1 MSALPPAG
9 GAGVLPAHGGART
22 RLNPL
27 QAGALLL
34 AFVLLLW
41 AQSLYELRLPKQV
54 DILVHLRWSDQF
66 LAALQEGVLLPRW
79 AWASFSGLGDPT
91 FSYYQPL
98 FYYITSAYSLL
109 GASPPRALLLGA
121 LTPFFLLGLIV
132 QFSLLKRYDAG
143 RALIGACFVV
153 FCPVLF
159 FLAAQMA
166 AYPWTLSL
174 PFSILFIRESV
185 RDEPRPTRVAILLA
199 LLCLSHLLSAL
210 IALMATG
217 VGRLVLNFPARP
229 HLRNNILRHGAWLLG
244 VALGL
249 ALAAFFVYPA
259 VTQLDL
265 INPQGWTGGD
275 NFDWRRAFA
284 FPTFTF
290 MQYGLRWA
298 AIQWPFAVF
307 ALAMC
312 LLVLLAR
319 RPETPTPGQ
328 VLARRF
334 TIVALAAL
342 ALGSELAYPLY
353 ALLPPLQKIQFPYRF
368 VFAATILASIALV
381 LHLSEGGWAR
391 WNRLLRA
398 AALAIFAAYFAQ
410 TLLLQWQIHKGGLDL
425 PQREQYMQGVFGQPE
440 YLPAVRGPHWKQ
452 YVADGGL
459 IGECLRLQI
468 ACTPAQPDRTHGFA
482 ATVETPRAVSVRLPM
497 FAYPAW
503 QLVVDGAPQSL
514 VADPDTGVVAAQLAP
529 GRHEVALR
537 WIGLA
542 ADVTGRIV
550 SLVALALVLLMLIA
564 GQVKRHRL
572 QEGPA

>member
-9 GAGVLPAHGGART
+9 GAGALPAARGART
-22 RLNPL
+22 RLNPVL
-27 QAGALLL
+27 AGVLSALVLL

-41 AQSLYELRLPKQV
+41 AQPLIELRLPKQV

-79 AWASFSGLGDPT
+79 AWASFGGLGDPT
-91 FSYYQPL
+91 FSYYQPM
-98 FYYITSAYSLL
+98 FYYITSAWSLL
-109 GASPPRALLLGA
+109 GVSGPRALLLGA
-121 LTPFFLLGLIV
+121 LTPFVILGLIV
-132 QFSLLKRYDAG
+132 QFSLLKRYGAG

-174 PFSILFIRESV
+174 PFSILFIREST
-185 RDEPRPTRVAILLA
+185 RDEPRPARVAILLA
-199 LLCLSHLLSAL
+199 VLCLSHLLSAL

-217 VGRLVLNFPARP
+217 VGRLVLHFPAR
-229 HLRNNILRHGAWLLG
+229 HNILRHGAWLLG

-368 VFAATILASIALV
+368 VFVATILASIALM
-381 LHLSEGGWAR
+381 LHLYEGGWSR

-440 YLPAVRGPHWKQ
+440 YLPAVRGPQWRQ

-514 VADPDTGVVAAQLAP
+514 VADPDTGVVVARLAP

-542 ADVTGRIV
+542 ADATGRAI
-550 SLVALALVLLMLIA
+550 SALALAIVLLMLAA
-564 GQVKRHRL
+564 GFVKRRRPHGD
-572 QEGPA
+572 QA

>member
-1 MSALPPAG
+1 MSATPPAG
-9 GAGVLPAHGGART
+9 DAGVLPAAGGARA
-22 RLNPL
+22 RLNPWL
-27 QAGALLL
+27 AGALLL

-41 AQSLYELRLPKQV
+41 AQSLVELRLPKQV

-79 AWASFSGLGDPT
+79 AWASFGGLGDPT

-98 FYYITSAYSLL
+98 FYYITSIYALL
-109 GASPPRALLLGA
+109 GASGPRALLLGA
-121 LTPFFLLGLIV
+121 LTPFVILGLVV
-132 QFSLLKRYDAG
+132 QFSILKRYGAG
-143 RALIGACFVV
+143 RALLGACFVV

-174 PFSILFIRESV
+174 PFSILFIREST
-185 RDEPRPTRVAILLA
+185 RDEPRPARVAILLA
-199 LLCLSHLLSAL
+199 LLCLSHLLSGL

-217 VGRLVLNFPARP
+217 VGRLLLHVPAR
-229 HLRNNILRHGAWLLG
+229 HNLMRHGAWLLG

-249 ALAAFFVYPA
+249 GLAAFFVYPA
-259 VTQLDL
+259 VTQLGL
-265 INPQGWTGGD
+265 INPAGWTGGD

-284 FPTFTF
+284 FPTVTF

-319 RPETPTPGQ
+319 RPAVPTPGQ

-353 ALLPPLQKIQFPYRF
+353 AMLPPLQKIQFPYRF
-368 VFAATILASIALV
+368 VFVATILASIALV
-381 LHLSEGGWAR
+381 LHLYEGGWSR
-391 WNRLLRA
+391 WNRLLRL
-398 AALAIFAAYFAQ
+398 AALAVFAGYFAQ
-410 TLLLQWQIHKGGLDL
+410 TLLLQWQIHTSGLDL

-452 YVADGGL
+452 YVEDGGL
-459 IGECLRLQI
+459 VGECLRLRI

-503 QLVVDGAPQSL
+503 QLVVDGAPQGL
-514 VADPDTGVVAAQLAP
+514 VADPDTGVVVARLAP
-529 GRHEVALR
+529 GRHEVVLR
-537 WIGLA
+537 WIGLG
-542 ADVTGRIV
+542 ADATGRTI
-550 SLVALALVLLMLIA
+550 SAVALVLVLLMLAA
-564 GQVKRHRL
+564 GLVKRRP
-572 QEGPA
+572 QGDQA

>member
-1 MSALPPAG
+1 MSVTQHAG
-9 GAGVLPAHGGART
+9 QPGRVDTSPRS

-27 QAGALLL
+27 LAGALLL

-41 AQSLYELRLPKQV
+41 AQPLFELRLPKQV

-66 LAALQEGVLLPRW
+66 LAALQDGRLLPRW
-79 AWASFSGLGDPT
+79 AWASFGGLGDPT

-98 FYYITSAYSLL
+98 FYYITSAYALL

-121 LTPFFLLGLIV
+121 LTPFVMLGLIV
-132 QFSLLKRYDAG
+132 QFSIFKRYGAR
-143 RALIGACFVV
+143 RALLGACFIV

-185 RDEPRPTRVAILLA
+185 RDEPRPARLAILLA
-199 LLCLSHLLSAL
+199 LLCLSHLLSGL

-217 VGRLVLNFPARP
+217 VGRLVLHPPAR
-229 HLRNNILRHGAWLLG
+229 HNLVRHGAWLLG
-244 VALGL
+244 VVLGL
-249 ALAAFFVYPA
+249 GLAAFFIYPA
-259 VTQLDL
+259 VTQLGL

-312 LLVLLAR
+312 LLVLLAKKAAM
-319 RPETPTPGQ
+319 PTPGQ

-334 TIVALAAL
+334 AVVALAAL

-368 VFAATILASIALV
+368 VFVATILASIALV
-381 LHLSEGGWAR
+381 LHLYEGGWSR
-391 WNRLLRA
+391 WNRLLRL

-410 TLLLQWQIHKGGLDL
+410 TLLLQWQIHKGGLEL

-440 YLPAVRGPHWKQ
+440 YLPAVRGPQWKAW
-452 YVADGGL
+452 VADGGL

-468 ACTPAQPDRTHGFA
+468 ACTPARDDQTHAFN
-482 ATVETPRAVSVRLPM
+482 ATIETPRAVGVRLPM

-503 QLVVDGAPQSL
+503 QLVVDGAPQAL
-514 VADPDTGVVAAQLAP
+514 VADPETGVVLARLAP
-529 GRHEVALR
+529 GRHDVALR
-537 WIGLA
+537 WIGLP
-542 ADVTGRIV
+542 ADATGRIV
-550 SLVALALVLLMLIA
+550 SLIALVLVLSMLAA
-564 GQVKRHRL
+564 GFVKRR
-572 QEGPA
+572 QGAQA

>member
-1 MSALPPAG
+1 MSVTQRAGPAG
-9 GAGVLPAHGGART
+9 RVDASARS
-22 RLNPL
+22 RLNPFL
-27 QAGALLL
+27 AGALLL

-41 AQSLYELRLPKQV
+41 AQSLIELRLPRQV

-66 LAALQEGVLLPRW
+66 LAALREGWILPRW
-79 AWASFSGLGDPT
+79 AWASFGGLGDPT

-98 FYYITSAYSLL
+98 FYYITSLYSLL
-109 GASPPRALLLGA
+109 GMSPSRALLCGA
-121 LTPFFLLGLIV
+121 LTPFVMLGLIV
-132 QFSLLKRYDAG
+132 QCSILKRYGAG
-143 RALIGACFVV
+143 RALAGACFVV

-174 PFSILFIRESV
+174 PFSILFIREST
-185 RDEPRPTRVAILLA
+185 RDEPRPAWVAILLA

-217 VGRLVLNFPARP
+217 VGRLVLHVPAR
-229 HLRNNILRHGAWLLG
+229 HNLLRHGAWLLG

-249 ALAAFFVYPA
+249 GLAAFFVYPA
-259 VTQLDL
+259 VTQLAL
-265 INPQGWTGGD
+265 INPEGWTGGA

-298 AIQWPFAVF
+298 AIQWPFALM
-307 ALAMC
+307 ALALC

-319 RPETPTPGQ
+319 RPAEATPGQ

-334 TIVALAAL
+334 AVVGLAAL

-368 VFAATILASIALV
+368 VFIATILGSIALV
-381 LHLSEGGWAR
+381 LHLNEGGWSR
-391 WNRLLRA
+391 WNRLLRV
-398 AALAIFAAYFAQ
+398 AALAIIAGYGAQ
-410 TLLLQWQIHKGGLDL
+410 TLLLQWQLHKAGEAL
-425 PQREQYMQGVFGQPE
+425 PERTQYMQGMFGQPE
-440 YLPAVRGPHWKQ
+440 YLPAVRGPHWKT

-459 IGECLRLQI
+459 IGECLRLRI
-468 ACTPAQPDRTHGFA
+468 ACTPVQNDGTHAFA
-482 ATVETPRAVSVRLPM
+482 ATIETPRAVSVRLPM

-503 QLVVDGAPQSL
+503 ALSVDGAPQALAS
-514 VADPDTGVVAAQLAP
+514 DPDTGVVVAQLAP
-529 GRHEVALR
+529 GRHEVALH
-537 WIGLA
+537 WMGLA
-542 ADVTGRIV
+542 ADTTGRSISV
-550 SLVALALVLLMLIA
+550 IALVAVLLMLML
-564 GQVKRHRL
+564 GQIKHRR
-572 QEGPA
+572 QRGAHA